1 MTNQENP
8 SAQSPDDSSTDTV
21 TLIDNRTGRRTTL
34 PILDGTAGPSVI
46 DVRNLYAKAGYF
58 TFDPG
63 FTATGSCESRVTF
76 IDGDRGIL
84 LHRGYAIEDLVEHC
98 DYLEVCYL
106 LLDGQLPMAP
116 EKEDFNR
123 TITYHNMVHEQ
134 LAAFYRGFRRDAHP
148 MAVLCGVTGA
158 MSAFY
163 HDSTDIENPEHR
175 MIAGHRLVAKMPNS
189 GRDGLQVF
197 ARSAVHLSPQRTGLC
212 RKLSEH
218 ALRGALRAVQDQSG
232 PGPGDGSHTHSPC
245 RP

>member
-98 DYLEVCYL
+98 DYL
-106 LLDGQLPMAP
+106 D
-116 EKEDFNR
+116 
-123 TITYHNMVHEQ
+123 
-134 LAAFYRGFRRDAHP
+134 
-148 MAVLCGVTGA
+148 
-158 MSAFY
+158 
-163 HDSTDIENPEHR
+163 
-175 MIAGHRLVAKMPNS
+175 
-189 GRDGLQVF
+189 
-197 ARSAVHLSPQRTGLC
+197 
-212 RKLSEH
+212 
-218 ALRGALRAVQDQSG
+218 
-232 PGPGDGSHTHSPC
+232 
-245 RP
+245 